1 MVNTFSRAYQ
11 WGLSDTVVH
20 HQVVI
25 ISCLLIFYNAH
36 ILHTTFP
43 PHKLQ
48 MEKKKFFKSQNFSKF
63 SANLDQ
69 VSILL
74 YYQDFKF
81 AFYILCQ
88 GLENKHLCKT
98 YPYLCPP

>member
-1 MVNTFSRAYQ
+1 
-11 WGLSDTVVH
+11 
-20 HQVVI
+20 
-25 ISCLLIFYNAH
+25 
-36 ILHTTFP
+36 
-43 PHKLQ
+43 
-48 MEKKKFFKSQNFSKF
+48 MEKKFFKSQNFSKF

-88 GLENKHLCKT
+88 GLENKHLCKNLSLLV
-98 YPYLCPP
+98 PLHDPD